1 MMPHAL
7 SAPCQDPQRLAM
19 MDEASRQ
26 SRIAQLRAEIA
37 TRQRELDTLLGQG
50 QGAVPAATSFSPAAT
65 PPSSLSLPAATP
77 QLSSLSASVTLTSAS
92 PQLDSSFSS
101 PDTAIRKRALSAD
114 ACTETSA
121 QGAPQQRAAVDAR
134 DAAIDAAKLLELL
147 MRDSERRKHLSAASF
162 QAILP
167 AAAAILDVAV
177 TRLLATSHDSLVIPP
192 ATPASAFIEWVDE
205 RVPGLSGV
213 LLTLLCGADT
223 ASGLDW
229 SLKRQL
235 AVERLPTLL
244 SLVMYTRS
252 HRRSRLQRHLGDA
265 MVMHGLSASGLD
277 ILHSLGVVLHPRAHR
292 RIAASLKPELDRV
305 VADDSRPN
313 CPIFTFIFDDLIFV
327 RSQFLLRTAQ
337 GRHSA
342 ATNMVTSVVQV
353 LPCHSLNPGESLA
366 CPVHQV
372 LYVPSPEE
380 SRDFGVKLVATVAA
394 PPMELLKAQLD
405 EIHEGVVQSGVYSP
419 PAAHKY
425 ATSSISAYR
434 GYTRTD
440 SRPCMWWVTNISLG
454 AFKSVHSFIVAVVD
468 FVKKCPQLC
477 DDIIKSP
484 APFFSSADSWGLRI
498 WIATLLWLDGQRP
511 DSQPPEATGLADT
524 RDGRTLWSRVYLFLS
539 RTIPLSGSLHSEL
552 SLCKLVAKTWPV
564 FVDKLL
570 TDVLQRN
577 TSLLTSK
584 KTHWYSLHQQLQD
597 GFALALLAWRELRD
611 DVIGV
616 WAEKRLL
623 QSPPVASSY
632 LLFEFALPLAVSIFR
647 IAAKEGGQCFLEL
660 YRLFELTEITLCAA
674 HYGKVPLVYL
684 YAFEQFSA
692 QLQKVFMECSPHV
705 NERRVELAHSILK
718 RLVNAQRLDVE
729 SSDEDVL
736 REFLRAAAFSNGDND
751 VVALRSQRVYS
762 SLGTA
767 RNSTLL
773 PVAIGQIGS
782 YIETISRAATDT
794 WIMVEDQGPS
804 RPGRAKDAVSASHA
818 GLGLAELPP
827 VNDVL
832 ALDPEKDADRWNEM
846 LVALEKSAH
855 PGLSHQVATLQ
866 LHFTYGGLNKS
877 GTRAKKLLTSLTLK
891 EVHKRLHA
899 HGDKYFEMPV
909 AVPDSDAGLNKLRN
923 PELYYLCFKMG
934 KSLSGAGTRQ
944 ELYERLGVHGATAAY
959 RNASGDAGQQARALG
974 DDKKAQR
981 RAELAASEVERL
993 GHFKRTFH
1001 QRPAAGHK
1009 ALSPISAKVLPVS
1022 YRLLDAAALQR
1033 RLRPCTDTD
1042 QVPCDACG
1050 GMTKFNDL
1058 QLKKL
1063 CFCMVCR
1070 NCYGQEL
1077 LCGGQCPSFFARR
1090 VAAEQ
1095 QSLTVEI
1102 QGMAARPREKTVH
1115 KKSAEDKAMERSME
1129 ETADD
1134 DGDGDENDV
1143 DSEGEPAAGRPGAE
1157 SSPPVRSEAAE
1168 ATRKLCD
1175 DIQKEKRCVL
1185 DKLRAVIPP

>member
-1 MMPHAL
+1 MVE
-7 SAPCQDPQRLAM
+7 
-19 MDEASRQ
+19 EASRQ

-50 QGAVPAATSFSPAAT
+50 QGGVPAATSFWPAAT
-65 PPSSLSLPAATP
+65 PPSLPAATP
-77 QLSSLSASVTLTSAS
+77 QLSSLSASVTPTSAS

-121 QGAPQQRAAVDAR
+121 QGAPQQRVALDAR
-134 DAAIDAAKLLELL
+134 DAAINAAKLLELV
-147 MRDSERRKHLSAASF
+147 MRDSEWRKHIPSASF

-177 TRLLATSHDSLVIPP
+177 TRLLATSHDSLIIPP
-192 ATPASAFIEWVDE
+192 ATPASAFIKWVDE
-205 RVPGLSGV
+205 RVPGLSDV

-223 ASGLDW
+223 ASESEF

-252 HRRSRLQRHLGDA
+252 HRRSRLQHHLGAA

-292 RIAASLKPELDRV
+292 RIATAHTPQLDRV
-305 VADDSRPN
+305 VAADARPK

-353 LPCHSLNPGESLA
+353 LPCRSLSPGESLA
-366 CPVHQV
+366 CPVHRV
-372 LYVPSPEE
+372 LYVPSPEQ
-380 SRDFGVKLVATVAA
+380 SSDFGFKLVDNVAA
-394 PPMELLKAQLD
+394 PPMVLLKAQLD
-405 EIHEGVVQSGVYSP
+405 EIQKGVEQSGVYSP

-434 GYTRTD
+434 GYIHTD

-454 AFKSVHSFIVAVVD
+454 AFKSVKSFIVAVVD
-468 FVKKCPQLC
+468 FVKNCPHLC
-477 DDIIKSP
+477 EDIIQSP

-498 WIATLLWLDGQRP
+498 WIATLLWLDGQRA
-511 DSQPPEATGLADT
+511 DSRPPEATGLADT
-524 RDGRTLWSRVYLFLS
+524 AAGRTLWSRVYQFLS

-564 FVDKLL
+564 FVDQLL
-570 TDVLQRN
+570 TDVLRRN

-611 DVIGV
+611 DVISF
-616 WAEKRLL
+616 WAENRLL

-632 LLFEFALPLAVSIFR
+632 LLFEFALPLAVSMFR

-692 QLQKVFMECSPHV
+692 QLQQVFMDCSPHV

-729 SSDEDVL
+729 SSDEAVL

-773 PVAIGQIGS
+773 PVAIGQVGS
-782 YIETISRAATDT
+782 YIEAISRAATDPC
-794 WIMVEDQGPS
+794 IMVEDQGPS
-804 RPGRAKDAVSASHA
+804 RQGRAKGAVSASHV

-827 VNDVL
+827 VGEVL
-832 ALDPEKDADRWNEM
+832 ALDPEKDDACWKEM
-846 LVALEKSAH
+846 LTALDKSAY
-855 PGLSHQVATLQ
+855 PGLSLQVATLQ
-866 LHFTYGGLNKS
+866 LHFQYGKSNKS
-877 GTRAKKLLTSLTLK
+877 GTRAKQLLTGLTLK
-891 EVHKRLHA
+891 EVHERLHA

-909 AVPDSDAGLNKLRN
+909 AVPDSEAALNKLRN

-944 ELYERLGVHGATAAY
+944 ELFERLGFHGETAAY
-959 RNASGDAGQQARALG
+959 RNASGDPGRHARALG
-974 DDKKAQR
+974 DDRKAR
-981 RAELAASEVERL
+981 RQAELEASELDRL

-1001 QRPAAGHK
+1001 QQPAAAGQK

-1022 YRLLDAAALQR
+1022 YRLLDEAALQR

-1042 QVPCDACG
+1042 RVQCDACG
-1050 GMTKFNDL
+1050 GVTKFNDL
-1058 QLKKL
+1058 QLEKL

-1077 LCGGQCPSFFARR
+1077 LCGGKCRSFLARR

-1102 QGMAARPREKTVH
+1102 QGMAARPHEKTVH
-1115 KKSAEDKAMERSME
+1115 TKCAEDKAMERSME
-1129 ETADD
+1129 ETDDD
-1134 DGDGDENDV
+1134 DGDGDDNDV
-1143 DSEGEPAAGRPGAE
+1143 GCEGEPAAGRPAAD
-1157 SSPPVRSEAAE
+1157 SSPSVRSEAAV
-1168 ATRKLCD
+1168 AVRKLCD
-1175 DIQKEKRCVL
+1175 DIQKEKRSAL
-1185 DKLRAVIPP
+1185 DKLRAVMTP